1 MRRYMGN
8 RLKGGITALLIAYV
22 MLLHGLLGAYAQ
34 AAMSGDSQTAPL
46 FVLCDTYG
54 LVAHQEGGYPHGSEP
69 GERCKILC
77 QSACAFG
84 VILAGGTTALA
95 LGSQASQAPAGS
107 LLASDGMRLVTL
119 PGARGPPSFS
129 V

>member
-1 MRRYMGN
+1 MGN
-8 RLKGGITALLIAYV
+8 RLKGGITALLVAYV

-54 LVAHQEGGYPHGSEP
+54 LVAHQEGGSPHGSEP

-84 VILAGGTTALA
+84 VILAGGTSALA
-95 LGSQASQAPAGS
+95 LGAQASQVPATP
-107 LLASDGMRLVTL
+107 LLTSDGVRLVAL
-119 PGARGPPSFS
+119 PWARGPPLLS